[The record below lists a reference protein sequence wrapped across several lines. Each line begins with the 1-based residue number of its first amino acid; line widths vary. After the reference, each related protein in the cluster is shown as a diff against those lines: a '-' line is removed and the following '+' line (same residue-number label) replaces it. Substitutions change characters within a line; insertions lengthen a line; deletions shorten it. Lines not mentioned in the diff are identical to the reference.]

1 MSKAQTS
8 KEQKSIKIEITA
20 PNFKLL
26 PVRVEGTSPLMMNK
40 FSHKAQTMIR
50 EKQESENTTKRTRTP
65 KDYAA
70 EYNAARY
77 VSNDGWDGVPAAT
90 FRNAMISACR
100 MVSGLSMVK
109 AKGLLFVKAQGL
121 DSEHGTS
128 LVRIHGKPVHDTRPV
143 RLESGVADMRNRPR
157 YDSWACDL
165 DVEYDA
171 DQLSA
176 QDVANLL
183 ARAGAQGGIGEMRP
197 SAPNSNGGE
206 FGLFKVT
213 ERKKISRRGD
223 S

>member
-1 MSKAQTS
+1 MSKAQTTT
-8 KEQKSIKIEITA
+8 KIEITP
-20 PNFKLL
+20 PNFKVL

-40 FSHKAQTMIR
+40 FSNKAQTMIR
-50 EKQESENTTKRTRTP
+50 EKQEAVNATKRKRDP
-65 KDYAA
+65 KDYVA

-77 VSNDGWDGVPAAT
+77 VSTEGWDGVPAAT

-100 MVSGLSMVK
+100 MVSGLPMVK
-109 AKGLLFVKAQGL
+109 AKGLIFVKAQGR
-121 DSEHGTS
+121 DAEHGTS
-128 LVRIHGKPVHDTRPV
+128 LIRIYGKSIHDTRPV

-157 YDSWACDL
+157 YDDWSCDL
-165 DVEYDA
+165 DIEYDA

-213 ERKKISRRGD
+213 ERKKLRRVA
-223 S
+223 